1 MSQGGS
7 TFAPLGS
14 CSEVRWANCEENR
27 TTVAEFLLLGFGNLH
42 NLRILLFLLFL
53 VIYIVTLTGNVLIIA
68 LVLASPRLHSPMYF
82 FLSNL
87 SLCEIFF
94 TTNIIPNML
103 YVVLKEGGT
112 MSVYACVTQLYLYS
126 ALGSVDCL
134 LLTVMSYDRYLAIC
148 KPLHYNLVMT
158 WRLQIHLVTWT
169 WLVGFILMLIIYITI
184 YHLQFCG
191 TNIIDHIFCDIAP
204 ILQLSS
210 SNTFPVQMETFVIA
224 LSLGLLPF
232 VIIIASYVC
241 IFLAILRIPSSTG
254 QQKAFSTCS
263 SHLASVC
270 TYFGTLITIYIIPF
284 KGRSMKL
291 NMALCLLYTVV
302 TPLFNPFIYSL
313 RNLEM
318 KASLGTYMFVKR
330 ENYV

>member
-1 MSQGGS
+1 
-7 TFAPLGS
+7 
-14 CSEVRWANCEENR
+14 ANCEENR

-42 NLRILLFLLFL
+42 NIRILLFLLFL

-148 KPLHYNLVMT
+148 NPLHYNLVMT
-158 WRLQIHLVTWT
+158 RRLQIHLVTWT
-169 WLVGFILMLIIYITI
+169 WL
-184 YHLQFCG
+184 FCG
-191 TNIIDHIFCDIAP
+191 SNIIDHIFCDIAP